1 MSARSGLGPAVAAV
15 TVLLATLLAP
25 SASARTSAGDALAPL
40 SRTAAAVPAV
50 LNPADSAAGSAASGR
65 AAPGTPRTVVLD
77 GGRLR
82 STRSRLEHGDR
93 RLARTLRELTTR
105 ADNWLDQGPWTVV
118 DKPKPAPGGDVHDYL
133 SQAPYWW
140 PSKPATAD
148 NPWGCPYVQRDGR
161 RNPEVDTGTDRQDLE
176 KVFDSTYDLALAWYY
191 TGEKRYAAKA
201 GQVLRTW
208 FLDPATRMNPNLDHG
223 QFIPCRYDGR
233 AIGII
238 DFSQSYTSVLDAI
251 ALLDTGA
258 PGWSR
263 SDRAAMLAWNTGYRD
278 WLTDSAF
285 GKEEGA
291 ARNNHG
297 TFYDLQLAA
306 LAYATGE
313 KDLAR
318 RTVLA
323 ARALRIDPQIAA
335 DGSQPQELARTR
347 SWHYSTFD
355 LVAYTRLAAIGEKVG
370 VNLWAYRGPDGQ
382 SLFGAVDYLLTAA
395 TGAEPWGH
403 PELEFHRFAASDVV
417 RAAADAGDR
426 AARAAVP
433 GLEAPPGG
441 DLWELR
447 PAAEQLDSITG

>member
-1 MSARSGLGPAVAAV
+1 MSARSGPGLTIAAALV
-15 TVLLATLLAP
+15 TLALLAAP
-25 SASARTSAGDALAPL
+25 SASARTTSPPAPEAPARSA
-40 SRTAAAVPAV
+40 SAAVP
-50 LNPADSAAGSAASGR
+50 AASGR
-65 AAPGTPRTVVLD
+65 AGSEPPETVVLD
-77 GGRLR
+77 GGRLLR
-82 STRSRLEHGDR
+82 TRARLAKGDH
-93 RLARTLRELTTR
+93 RLARALRELTAR

-118 DKPKPAPGGDVHDYL
+118 DKPRPAPGGDVHDYL

-140 PSKPATAD
+140 PSQPPTAD
-148 NPWGCPYVQRDGR
+148 NPWGCPYVQRDGQ
-161 RNPEVDTGTDRQDLE
+161 RNPEVDTGTDRQDVE

-191 TGEKRYAAKA
+191 TGEKRYAVKA

-223 QFIPCRYDGR
+223 QFIPCKYDGR

-263 SDRAAMLAWNTGYRD
+263 RDRAAMLAWNTGYRD
-278 WLTDSAF
+278 WLKDGAF

-297 TFYDLQLAA
+297 TFYDMQLAA
-306 LAYATGE
+306 LACATGD

-323 ARALRIDPQIAA
+323 AGPLRVDPQIAP
-335 DGSQPQELARTR
+335 DGGQPQELARTR

-355 LVAYTRLAAIGEKVG
+355 LVAYTRLAAIGRKVG
-370 VNLWAYRGPDGQ
+370 VDLWAYRGPDGQ
-382 SLFGAVDYLLTAA
+382 SLTRAVDYLLPAA
-395 TGAEPWGH
+395 TAAEPWNH

-417 RAAADAGDR
+417 HAAADAGDR

-433 GLEAPPGG
+433 RLEAPPGG

-447 PAAEQLDSITG
+447 PAAEQLDSIAG